1 MWISVGDCGVQIR
14 EQDIVRLYIKTVKT
28 RGRGKAKFKIMSVDQ
43 LTGYEQELVVFDD
56 YTKASEAL
64 YKIVTALD
72 ERRARIDLYREM

>member
-1 MWISVGDCGVQIR
+1 MWISVGDCGIQIR

-72 ERRARIDLYREM
+72 ERRARLDLYREM

>member
-1 MWISVGDCGVQIR
+1 MWISIGDSGIQIR

-43 LTGYEQELVVFDD
+43 LTGYEQELVIFDD

-72 ERRARIDLYREM
+72 ERRARIDLYREN

>member
-1 MWISVGDCGVQIR
+1 MWISIGDQGIQIR
-14 EQDIVRLYIKTVKT
+14 EQDIVRLYIKTVKS

-43 LTGYEQELVVFDD
+43 LTGYEQELIIFDD

-72 ERRARIDLYREM
+72 ERRSRIDCGYI